1 VPVCWLLASSDSVVI
16 IKKTHDRVYDH
27 SSSLS
32 SVVVVVVGVNRERLV
47 KTDARTRPMIAG
59 LVVAVRC
66 GVVVSNIKMKR
77 KKNNILVHCTA

>member
-47 KTDARTRPMIAG
+47 KTDARPRPIAG
-59 LVVAVRC
+59 SVVAVRC
-66 GVVVSNIKMKR
+66 GVIVLGTTNY
-77 KKNNILVHCTA
+77 